1 MKPKIKFG
9 AFDGVL
15 ILLLVAAIAVN
26 VWAYTRSEPVAEQPT
41 YGKESSA
48 GTTVPTRTTAPAKT
62 TLPIR
67 QTTKTMPY
75 LVDGDEGV
83 YTGEIAAGKPEGSGE
98 FQTSD
103 TAWSY
108 DGDWHNGLMHGEGT
122 LTYPD
127 SVFKG
132 TFSAGIMNG
141 EFLVYSEKALR
152 YRGTIVAGKLNGQ
165 GALYTTT
172 GTLIYEGSF
181 SNDMLDES
189 AANRTARGEAFA
201 VDCQDMSPTL
211 YDSVMAA
218 GNNPPGTRV
227 HVWGSPLGLSE
238 QTASGTIIIAHKDDT
253 DYPIA
258 LSYRYGVNE
267 SKVTGAS
274 AIEAW
279 GVVTGI
285 FVYDEQDGFE
295 SICPLIEVV
304 YLQRAE

>member
-15 ILLLVAAIAVN
+15 ILLLVAAIGVN

-48 GTTVPTRTTAPAKT
+48 GTTVPAHTTVPVKT

-67 QTTKTMPY
+67 QTTKDMLY
-75 LVDGDEGV
+75 LVDGDEGA
-83 YTGEIAAGKPEGSGE
+83 YTGEIADGKPEGSGE

-103 TAWSY
+103 TSWSY
-108 DGDWHNGLMHGEGT
+108 DGDWHNGLMHG
-122 LTYPD
+122 
-127 SVFKG
+127 
-132 TFSAGIMNG
+132 
-141 EFLVYSEKALR
+141 
-152 YRGTIVAGKLNGQ
+152 Q
-165 GALYTTT
+165 GAFNTTT
-172 GTLIYEGSF
+172 GTLIYKGPF
-181 SNDMLDES
+181 SNGMLDES

-267 SKVTGAS
+267 SKVTEAS
-274 AIEAW
+274 VIEAW

-285 FVYDEQDGFE
+285 FAYDEQDGFE
-295 SICPLIEVV
+295 SICPLIEIV